1 MMPIFVKRQVLT
13 STIEPT
19 THILIVCVEEAWGGL
34 GLDLENPLK
43 PKLGC
48 HAFVVIGGWQFCF
61 RPKAC

>member
-1 MMPIFVKRQVLT
+1 M
-13 STIEPT
+13 
-19 THILIVCVEEAWGGL
+19 CVEQAWGGL
-34 GLDLENPLK
+34 GLDPENPLK